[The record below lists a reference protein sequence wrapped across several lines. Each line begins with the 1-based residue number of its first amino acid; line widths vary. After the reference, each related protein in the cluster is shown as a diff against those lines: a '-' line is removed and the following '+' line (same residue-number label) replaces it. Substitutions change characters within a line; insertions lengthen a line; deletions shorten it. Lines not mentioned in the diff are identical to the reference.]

1 MRIEPGDLRLPTF
14 AELNRAHDRTLEL
27 FGGSQ
32 GFKDPGLVD
41 SAIEATRMQHHYQ
54 PEARLV
60 ELAVGLAFRLIKN
73 HAYTDGNKRT
83 AALAMELTLFHNG
96 YVLDLPPGL
105 MEQWM
110 RMLEA
115 STSASTASVQ
125 MGVATVAE
133 TLLLR
138 RSGSPP
144 GINLSPGTVR
154 AVVVA
159 TSYGRRVVKTVRRVR
174 VVSRRFWRFWG

>member
-1 MRIEPGDLRLPTF
+1 MRIDPGELRLPTP
-14 AELNRAHDRTLEL
+14 AELNRAHDRTLEQ

-32 GFKDPGLVD
+32 GFKDQGLVD
-41 SAIEATRMQHHYQ
+41 SAIEATRMQHQYQ
-54 PEARLV
+54 PEARLM

-96 YVLDLPPGL
+96 YYLDLPPGM

-125 MGVATVAE
+125 SGVATVAE
-133 TLLLR
+133 TLLQR
-138 RSGSPP
+138 RTVSPSGIDLP
-144 GINLSPGTVR
+144 TDTR
-154 AVVVA
+154 AVVVI
-159 TSYGRRVVKTVRRVR
+159 TSYGRRVVKTVRRVS